1 MRREEKNNSGLIT
14 MSNNVKEIK
23 NKIKWDIKM
32 LRTKSFILSKR
43 KNELNEGK
51 KREEK
56 ENFKQSK
63 FDCLKLHSK
72 KKIQDGGIKP
82 CLILWKLYK
91 WDEVFATG

>member
-51 KREEK
+51 KKGREG
-56 ENFKQSK
+56 K
-63 FDCLKLHSK
+63 F
-72 KKIQDGGIKP
+72 
-82 CLILWKLYK
+82 
-91 WDEVFATG
+91 